1 MALLKE
7 HISQVTSILNN
18 SGEVSD
24 DYQYSD
30 QQIYFIL
37 KSVRSYLLRQRIT
50 EGKYISPYNYQTIP
64 CFKLALQTIQ
74 DCECFDSTCKALQ
87 SNCSLPTLITTQ
99 KGLGIQGVYTVNSP
113 KPTRLDNLTY
123 DSFRLSQYSK
133 TMQDV
138 KGWFMTDNARLL
150 TVTGYTRLAAVKVTG
165 LFDDPLAVAMMS
177 TDCGC
182 NEDGSPICVDPY
194 EFEFPLDSDLSK
206 SLWSLTYDDILKVAL
221 KMNVDLKNDAKG
233 AYGALEKK

>member
-1 MALLKE
+1 MAKVKE
-7 HISQVTSILNN
+7 HISHVTSILNN

-64 CFKLALQTIQ
+64 CFKLSLQDVQ
-74 DCECFDSTCKALQ
+74 DCECLDSTCKALQ

-99 KGLGIQGVYTVNSP
+99 KGIGIDGIYTVNSP
-113 KPTRLDNLTY
+113 QPTRLDNLTF
-123 DSFRLSQYSK
+123 DSYRLIKYSK
-133 TMQDV
+133 TMQNV
-138 KGWFMTDNARLL
+138 KGWFLTDILRKL
-150 TVTGYTRLAAVKVTG
+150 TVVGYDRLAAVKVRG
-165 LFDDPLAVAMMS
+165 LFDDPLEIMSMS
-177 TDCGC
+177 TNCGC
-182 NEDGSPICVDPY
+182 NEDGSQICLDPY
-194 EFEFPLDSDLSK
+194 EAEFPLDPDLSK
-206 SLWSLTYDDILKVAL
+206 TLWSLTYDDILKIAL

-233 AYGALEKK
+233 AYATLEKK